1 MSALPRLSGPE
12 LEAAIRKFDLP
23 GELEGF
29 TELRRGHIHDT
40 YVSTWRSWERG
51 GTTRRFLHQRMND
64 AVFEDIPAL
73 MHNVSVVTRH
83 LSKAAEKADDAS
95 ALDDN
100 TAHLTALQL
109 VRATDGGD
117 YVIANDTPWRTYHFV
132 EGTQSYDHPK
142 DASMAHAAACAFG
155 DFQVRLS
162 SLDPADLRVTIP
174 NFFNSEARLSQLDD
188 ACRRDPKGRK
198 AEVQVELDLI
208 GERREQASVMERALR
223 DRRMP
228 PRVVHGDTK
237 LNNVLFDEKRD
248 VPRCIVDLD
257 TCMPGYSLFDF
268 GDLVRFTAA
277 TADEDERDLSQVT
290 VDMELYAALREG
302 YLRHAHRFLNSFER
316 DHMAF
321 SARLVSLTLAMR
333 FLADHI
339 LGDVYF
345 KVSRPGQNLDRAR
358 VQIRLVEEMEK
369 RFPSGD

>member
-1 MSALPRLSGPE
+1 MSALPKLSGPE
-12 LEAAIRKFDLP
+12 LETAIRKFELE

-40 YVSTWRSWERG
+40 YVSTWRTWEAG

-73 MHNVSVVTRH
+73 MHNVAVVTRH
-83 LSKAAEKADDAS
+83 LTDAPVGELNAATAD
-95 ALDDN
+95 
-100 TAHLTALQL
+100 LTALYL
-109 VRATDGGD
+109 VRAKDGGD
-117 YVIANDTPWRTYHFV
+117 YAIAGGTPWRTYDFI
-132 EGTQSYDHPK
+132 EGTLSYDHPK
-142 DASMAHAAACAFG
+142 NADMAFAAASAFG

-162 SLDPADLRVTIP
+162 SLDPSELRVTIP

-188 ACRRDPKGRK
+188 ACRRDPKGRV
-198 AEVQVELDLI
+198 AEVQAELEAI
-208 GERREQASVMERALR
+208 HARRAEASVMERALR
-223 DRRMP
+223 DKVMP

-277 TADEDERDLSQVT
+277 TADEDERDLSKVSI
-290 VDMELYAALREG
+290 DLEMYSALREG
-302 YLRHAHRFLNSFER
+302 YLGHAHRFLNTFER
-316 DHMAF
+316 EHMAF

-345 KVSRPGQNLDRAR
+345 KTARPGHNLDRAR
-358 VQIRLVEEMEK
+358 VQLRLIDEMIRRIPE
-369 RFPSGD
+369 GD